1 MDVTFLGTGA
11 AFSPHAYN
19 VAMLVDRQL
28 LLDAGAPLHVHLPRV
43 GSGVEQ
49 VRGALISH
57 FHLDHT
63 VGLAFL
69 LASRALDHPG
79 APGVAIAGPPG
90 IGDYVREMLHFAWGK
105 NVLTLVEQQ
114 VKPSFHEVADGVAF
128 EVCGY
133 RCVAHLVEH
142 VGQPAFGFIVERN
155 GCRLGYSGDASLC
168 DGLERLI
175 GASDHFVVE
184 MTSESP
190 TPWHLS
196 RPEVEDLLRRYPGV
210 KFIITHRSDLSIV
223 PGATNASDF
232 LTVRL

>member
-1 MDVTFLGTGA
+1 MEVTFLGTGA
-11 AFSPHAYN
+11 AFSPHGYN
-19 VAMLVDRQL
+19 ASILVDRQL
-28 LLDAGAPLHVHLPRV
+28 LMDAGAPLHVHLPRV
-43 GSGVEQ
+43 GSGVDQ

-79 APGVAIAGPPG
+79 SPSMAIAGPPG
-90 IGDYVREMLHFAWGK
+90 VGDYVREMLDFAWGST
-105 NVLTLVEQQ
+105 VLALVEQHAQ
-114 VKPSFHEVADGVAF
+114 LSFHEVADGAAF
-128 EVCGY
+128 ELCGY
-133 RCVAHLVEH
+133 RCLAHSVEH
-142 VGQPAFGFIVERN
+142 VGKPAFGFIVERN

-175 GASDHFVVE
+175 KASDHFVVE
-184 MTSESP
+184 MTSDRP

-196 RPEVEDLLRRYPGV
+196 RPEVEDLLRRYPEV
-210 KFIITHRSDLSIV
+210 KFILTHRGELSTV
-223 PGATNASDF
+223 PGATNARDF